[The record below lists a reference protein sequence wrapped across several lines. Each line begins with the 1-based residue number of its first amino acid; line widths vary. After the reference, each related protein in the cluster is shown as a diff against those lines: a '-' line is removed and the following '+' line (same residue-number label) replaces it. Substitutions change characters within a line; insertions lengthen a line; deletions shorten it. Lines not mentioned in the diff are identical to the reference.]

1 MIAKEYTNI
10 INDYF
15 RSKFDKPG
23 ITFINKE
30 SSKPSE
36 IKFGDRKIYTIEI
49 WMVNFVTNVKERVF
63 TVCEDVLYSNKE
75 MKKICQYHLLK
86 ELWVLTM
93 NHLDEIDKYGV

>member
-10 INDYF
+10 INAYF
-15 RSKFDKPG
+15 RSKFNKSA

-30 SSKPSE
+30 SSKPSD

-49 WMVNFVTNVKERVF
+49 WMVNFVTNEKEKVF

-75 MKKICQYHLLK
+75 MKEFFQYQLLK

-93 NHLDEIDKYGV
+93 NHIDEIDKYGV